1 MYRIRALANALRAG
15 VLYPRWFPDYS
26 FGYGYPVLNYFP
38 PLSYYPSALLNL
50 AGLDMV
56 ASLRIPIAAG
66 FALSA
71 LWIFRLARLFFAV
84 WPAVACAVCYQFH
97 PIRR

>member
-84 WPAVACAVCYQFH
+84 WPAVACAVCYRFH